1 MPDKYWNKHFLVEF
15 TIDGFPPIEVR
26 KSSGGGWAHIVRGD
40 NEITLTSREQLEQL
54 HFSLG
59 QLLKD

>member
-1 MPDKYWNKHFLVEF
+1 MINKYWNKHFLVEF
-15 TIDGFPPIEVR
+15 SIGGLPIEV
-26 KSSGGGWAHIVRGD
+26 KKHSGCDWAQIIKGGS
-40 NEITLTSREQLEQL
+40 EITLTSKEQLEQL